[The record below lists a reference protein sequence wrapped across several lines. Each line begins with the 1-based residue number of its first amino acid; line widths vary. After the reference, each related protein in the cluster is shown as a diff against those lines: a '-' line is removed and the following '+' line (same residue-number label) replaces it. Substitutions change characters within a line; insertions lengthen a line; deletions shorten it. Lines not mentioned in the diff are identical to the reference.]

1 MNTLDIWLVILGG
14 MVVTYGSRLSFLI
27 LPERIRFPAVFQQG
41 LGLVAPAVLAAVLV
55 PQVLIPAGAA
65 GAVWNPRILPAA
77 LAGLVGWRTRN
88 AWASIATGMI
98 TLWVL
103 QAFLS

>member
-1 MNTLDIWLVILGG
+1 MSAPDVWLVILGG
-14 MVVTYGSRLSFLI
+14 MAVTYGSRLSFLI
-27 LPERIRFPAVFQQG
+27 LPERIRFPAVFQRG
-41 LGLVAPAVLAAVLV
+41 LRLVAPAVLAAVLV
-55 PQVLIPAGAA
+55 PQVLIPSGAA
-65 GAVWNPRILPAA
+65 SATWNPRVLPAA

-98 TLWVL
+98 TLWII